1 MDPSSMY
8 MMNQQ
13 FIMNTNQHYMPQQ
26 QMIPNHHLNNIV
38 YQNTNH
44 SVQKVPLNSKIS
56 HLKFEKR
63 TKKNDDVIFYSLQ
76 MQDN

>member
-13 FIMNTNQHYMPQQ
+13 FIMTNQHYMPQQ
-26 QMIPNHHLNNIV
+26 QMMPNHHLNNIV

-44 SVQKVPLNSKIS
+44 SVQKVPL
-56 HLKFEKR
+56 
-63 TKKNDDVIFYSLQ
+63 
-76 MQDN
+76 